1 MMIKKIMQR
10 LFIFFFGLPFV
21 ILMVAFLPYFNHLAL
36 NILIIIF
43 SVLGAL
49 EFRDILKRKNLVISV
64 WETVLLGAIS
74 PLAMTLMVSFDVNDQ
89 AIPATFILGASWL
102 LVSRVFL
109 PADKLGD
116 YVSRTIAGFSVMIYP
131 GLFLAWIIRM
141 ALKDHSSVIIL
152 AFLFM
157 VFANDSAAWASGM
170 FLGRGNRG
178 IVPASPNKSIAG
190 FAGGLAASTLVGL
203 AAGYWFPE
211 AFRSSRAPS
220 LLCAGILGFLT
231 GLAASLGDLGES
243 AFKRSAG
250 IKDSGSLIPGRGGVL
265 DSLDSLSLAAP
276 VYYVVYLF
284 FF

>member
-1 MMIKKIMQR
+1 VVKKIIQR
-10 LFIFFFGLPFV
+10 LFIFFFGLPLIIMLV
-21 ILMVAFLPYFNHLAL
+21 VFLPDLNHLAL

-49 EFRDILKRKNLVISV
+49 EFRGILMRKNLAISA
-64 WETVLLGAIS
+64 WETVPLGAIS
-74 PLAMTLMVSFDVNDQ
+74 PLAMTLMVSFEVNDQ

-109 PADKLGD
+109 PADKLTD
-116 YVSRTIAGFSVMIYP
+116 YVSRTAAGFSVMIYP

-141 ALKDHSSVIIL
+141 SLKEHSSVIIL

-157 VFANDSAAWASGM
+157 VFVNDSVAWAAGM
-170 FLGRGNRG
+170 LLGKGNRG
-178 IVPASPNKSIAG
+178 IIPASPNKSIAG
-190 FAGGLAASTLVGL
+190 FAGGLAASVIVGW

-211 AFRSSRAPS
+211 VFRSSRAPS
-220 LLCAGILGFLT
+220 LLCAGILGFFT

-243 AFKRSAG
+243 ALKRSAD

>member
-1 MMIKKIMQR
+1 MIKKLIQR
-10 LFIFFFGLPFV
+10 LLIFFFGLPLI
-21 ILMVAFLPYFNHLAL
+21 ILLVVLLPQLNHLAL
-36 NILIIIF
+36 NIVIIFF

-49 EFRDILKRKNLVISV
+49 EFRNILGRKNLVISA
-64 WETVLLGAIS
+64 WETALLGAIS
-74 PLAMTLMVSFDVNDQ
+74 PLAMTLMVSFGVNDQ

-109 PADKLGD
+109 PAGKFAD
-116 YVSRTIAGFSVMIYP
+116 YVPRTAAGFSVMIYP

-157 VFANDSAAWASGM
+157 VFANDSAAWAAGM
-170 FLGRGNRG
+170 LLGKGNRG
-178 IVPASPNKSIAG
+178 IIPASPNKSAAG

-203 AAGYWFPE
+203 IAGYWFPQ
-211 AFRSSRAPS
+211 AFDSSRGPI
-220 LLCAGILGFLT
+220 LLCTAILGFLT

-243 AFKRSAG
+243 ALKRSAG